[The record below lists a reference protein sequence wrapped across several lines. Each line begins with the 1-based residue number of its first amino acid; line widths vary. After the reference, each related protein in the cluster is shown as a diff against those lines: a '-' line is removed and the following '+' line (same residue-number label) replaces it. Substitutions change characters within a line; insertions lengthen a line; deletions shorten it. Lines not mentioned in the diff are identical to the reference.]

1 MYAASEQPIP
11 EVNGQTLATAVAATG
26 QPAAYAA
33 TLDRL
38 REKVRLALQP
48 GDVVLFLGAGDI
60 THVAHQWR

>member
-1 MYAASEQPIP
+1 MLWITEVYAASEQPIP

-38 REKVRLALQP
+38 RE
-48 GDVVLFLGAGDI
+48 
-60 THVAHQWR
+60 